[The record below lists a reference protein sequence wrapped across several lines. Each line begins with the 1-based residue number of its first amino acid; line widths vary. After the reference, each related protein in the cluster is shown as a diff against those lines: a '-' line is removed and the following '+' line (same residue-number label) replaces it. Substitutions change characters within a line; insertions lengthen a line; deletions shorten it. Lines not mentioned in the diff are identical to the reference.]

1 MDSTGT
7 HYQCLVIQG
16 PNQGSFP
23 VVGKTIRAVKR
34 SLATAFSIS
43 YFAEAHVNGWP
54 TPVAYILRP
63 GDRLEFIRR
72 LGFKGAEDRPKAQVE
87 ADAFLED
94 YPDLL
99 KIGERV
105 KTLGLGVEE
114 SIDMMTVLVEDWCAT
129 RFGPP
134 TPDVM
139 KTLAEVAERVAGAKF
154 KPGKRGRRPTT
165 AGRAY
170 FAAVLE
176 SHGWTRAQIKEAW
189 NEARPD
195 DPVDNVGQIRDA
207 VRRHCRG
214 KGRQKN

>member
-7 HYQCLVIQG
+7 HHQCLVSHG

-23 VVGKTIRAVKR
+23 VVGKTVRAVKR
-34 SLATAFSIS
+34 SLATAFSIP
-43 YFAEAHVNGWP
+43 YFAEAHVNSWP

-63 GDRLEFIRR
+63 GDRLEFICR

-87 ADAFLED
+87 ANALLKV
-94 YPDLL
+94 YPDLV

-114 SIDMMTVLVEDWCAT
+114 SIDMMKVMVADLWAT

-154 KPGKRGRRPTT
+154 KPGKPGRRITT

-176 SHGWTRAQIKEAW
+176 SHGWHYRGK
-189 NEARPD
+189 
-195 DPVDNVGQIRDA
+195 
-207 VRRHCRG
+207 G